1 MFSFQGEFLADHIGE
16 EYQGIITDITDRGM
30 TVMLDNLIEGHIN
43 IADIEPKQFFKFYK
57 ARKMLA
63 SEEEMYCLGDRINM
77 VLKTANKKQ
86 KRINFIATGNT
97 KIRSDEENPEK
108 NKEKNKEK
116 VKTKEKK
123 IWTKNK

>member
-1 MFSFQGEFLADHIGE
+1 
-16 EYQGIITDITDRGM
+16 
-30 TVMLDNLIEGHIN
+30 MLV
-43 IADIEPKQFFKFYK
+43 
-57 ARKMLA
+57 

-116 VKTKEKK
+116 VKSKEFRYGQKR
-123 IWTKNK
+123 KNSV